1 MEYFVS
7 LLASVL
13 SIIFVIT
20 LHEFA
25 HAFVAYKC
33 GDPTAKYAGRMTLN
47 PIKHFDPLGI
57 IMFAIAGFGWAKPVP
72 VNPYN
77 FKNYKSGSLW
87 TSSAGVIV
95 NYLTA
100 FLFYPLLA
108 VVALYLLPLVSGTY
122 LAIFL
127 QSFFVGMLIY
137 SLSFCVFNLLPFY
150 PLDGFRIVDATTRRK
165 GKIYQFLHQYGYYIL
180 LGLILLHVF
189 ATRVPFL
196 GYIDP
201 LGYILTF
208 VKNVLSQPISLF
220 WNWIFGLFDV
230 TVPFRL

>member
-13 SIIFVIT
+13 SIMLVIT

-33 GDPTAKYAGRMTLN
+33 GDPTAKFAGRMTLN
-47 PIKHFDPLGI
+47 PVKHFDLLGI
-57 IMFAIAGFGWAKPVP
+57 AMFAIAGFGWAKPVP
-72 VNPYN
+72 VNPNN

-108 VVALYLLPLVSGTY
+108 VVVLYLLPLVQGTY
-122 LAIFL
+122 LEIFL
-127 QSFFVGMLIY
+127 SSFFVGMLIY

-150 PLDGFRIVDATTRRK
+150 PLDGFRIVDATARRR
-165 GKIYQFLHQYGYYIL
+165 GRVYQFLYQYGHYVL
-180 LGLILLHVF
+180 LGLIFLHVF
-189 ATRVPFL
+189 A
-196 GYIDP
+196 
-201 LGYILTF
+201 
-208 VKNVLSQPISLF
+208 
-220 WNWIFGLFDV
+220 
-230 TVPFRL
+230 